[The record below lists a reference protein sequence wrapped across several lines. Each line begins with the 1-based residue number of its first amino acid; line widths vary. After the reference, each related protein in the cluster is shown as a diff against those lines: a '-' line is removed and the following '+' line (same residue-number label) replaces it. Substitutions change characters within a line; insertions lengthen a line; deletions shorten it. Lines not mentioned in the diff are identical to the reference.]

1 MKNIILV
8 FIITEKIGE
17 SSFFVECAPCGK
29 RGMIY
34 NPLIPGNEPEKERTK
49 AMTSNMICIL
59 IAIVIYLIGMLFIGV
74 KYASNKNA
82 EDFFLGGR
90 KLGPIVTAMST
101 EASDMSAYLL
111 MGVPGLALF
120 CGVAE
125 ASWTAIGLSIGTWLN
140 WLIVARRLR
149 QYSAKIKAITVPD
162 FLATRFRDNTKLI
175 EILGA
180 LTIIV
185 FFVPYTAS
193 GFAACG
199 KLFNS
204 LFGFDY
210 MPAMIISAAVIVAYC
225 ALGGFMAASVT
236 SLIQSI
242 VMTFALIVVLFFG
255 ANAAGGWG
263 AVMENARTVP
273 GYLSLFASTDILSS
287 SAGSYTMI
295 MIVSTMAW
303 GLGYF
308 GMPHILIHFMAV
320 KSEEKLTVCRR
331 VGSIWCVVS
340 LGVAVL
346 IGIIGFGMIKAGA
359 LAMPGSEP
367 EAENMIVNVARLIS
381 NHGLFAAIIAGI
393 ILAGILAAT
402 MSTADAQ
409 LLAAASGVTH
419 NLLHD
424 VFGIELSDRKNM
436 LIARLTVIGV
446 AILGVIFASDPSSS
460 IFRVVSFAWA
470 GFGATFGP
478 VMLFA
483 LFWKR
488 CNKQGAIAG
497 MFVGMI
503 MIFVWKYLV
512 RPLGGIFNIYELL
525 PAFVVSAVVI
535 VVVSLC
541 TAAPEK
547 EIIDEFESVGA

>member
-1 MKNIILV
+1 M
-8 FIITEKIGE
+8 
-17 SSFFVECAPCGK
+17 S
-29 RGMIY
+29 GMIY
-34 NPLIPGNEPEKERTK
+34 VLG
-49 AMTSNMICIL
+49 A
-59 IAIVIYLIGMLFIGV
+59 IAVYLIGMLAIGFA
-74 KYASNKNA
+74 YSKNSSS

-90 KLGPIVTAMST
+90 RLGPVVTAMST

-111 MGVPGLALF
+111 MGVPGLAMF

-125 ASWTAIGLSIGTWLN
+125 ASWTAIGLAAGTYLN
-140 WLIVARRLR
+140 WLIVAKRLR
-149 QYSAKIKAITVPD
+149 RYSALTKSITVPE
-162 FLATRFRDNTKLI
+162 FLSKRFRDKTKLI
-175 EILGA
+175 ETLGA
-180 LTIIV
+180 LVIIV

-210 MPAMIISAAVIVAYC
+210 EKAMLLSAAVIVAYC

-242 VMTFALIVVLFFG
+242 VMTAALIIVLFYG

-263 AVMENARTVP
+263 AVMANARSVP
-273 GYLSLFASTDILSS
+273 GYLSLGASTDILSQ
-287 SAGSYTMI
+287 SAGAYTPLMV
-295 MIVSTMAW
+295 VSTLAW

-308 GMPHILIHFMAV
+308 GMPHILLHFMAV
-320 KSEEKLTVCRR
+320 RDENELKLSRR

-340 LGVAVL
+340 LGVAVV
-346 IGIIGFGMIKAGA
+346 IGLVGFGMVGAGVLALPGSESEAENLIVKTAALIASHGA
-359 LAMPGSEP
+359 LA
-367 EAENMIVNVARLIS
+367 AIVG
-381 NHGLFAAIIAGI
+381 GL

-409 LLAAASGVTH
+409 LLAAASGVTQ
-419 NLLHD
+419 NLLLG
-424 VFGIELSDRKNM
+424 VFGVKLGEKKNM
-436 LIARLTVIGV
+436 FIARLTVVGV
-446 AILGVIFASDPSSS
+446 AVLGAIFASDPNSS

-488 CNKQGAIAG
+488 CSAAGAIAG
-497 MFVGMI
+497 MFSGAVS
-503 MIFVWKYLV
+503 IFVWKYLV
-512 RPLGGIFNIYELL
+512 APLGGVFAIYELL
-525 PAFVVSAVVI
+525 PAFVISCVFI

-541 TAAPEK
+541 TARPSA
-547 EIIDEFESVGA
+547 EICDEFDRVKA

>member
-1 MKNIILV
+1 MNTI
-8 FIITEKIGE
+8 
-17 SSFFVECAPCGK
+17 
-29 RGMIY
+29 
-34 NPLIPGNEPEKERTK
+34 
-49 AMTSNMICIL
+49 IL
-59 IAIVIYLIGMLFIGV
+59 IAIAVYLVGMLAIGF
-74 KYASNKNA
+74 KYSNNKTS
-82 EDFFLGGR
+82 EDFYLGGR

-125 ASWTAIGLSIGTWLN
+125 ASWTAIGLSLGTYLN
-140 WLIVARRLR
+140 WLIVAKRLR
-149 QYSAKIKAITVPD
+149 RYSAKLGSITVPD

-175 EILGA
+175 ETIGA

-204 LFGFDY
+204 LFGFAY
-210 MPAMIISAAVIVAYC
+210 MPSMIISAAVIVAYC

-242 VMTFALIVVLFFG
+242 VMTFALIVVCFFG
-255 ANAAGGWG
+255 INAAGGWG
-263 AVMENARTVP
+263 AVMDNARSVP
-273 GYLSLFASTDILSS
+273 GYLSLFASTNIQ
-287 SAGSYTMI
+287 SATPGSYTFL

-308 GMPHILIHFMAV
+308 GMPHILVHFMAV
-320 KSEEKLTVCRR
+320 EDEEKLSLSRR
-331 VGSIWCVVS
+331 VGSIWCVIS

-346 IGIIGFGMIKAGA
+346 IGIIGFGMTKTGA
-359 LAMPGSEP
+359 LALPGSEP
-367 EAENMIVNVARLIS
+367 EAENMIVNVAHLIAQK
-381 NHGLFAAIIAGI
+381 GFFAAVIGGF

-409 LLAAASGVTH
+409 LLGAASGVTK
-419 NLLHD
+419 NLLND
-424 VFGIELSDRKNM
+424 VFGKQLDDKKNM
-436 LIARLTVIGV
+436 LIARLTVVGV
-446 AILGVIFASDPSSS
+446 AILGVIFASNPNSS

-478 VMLFA
+478 VVLFA

-497 MFVGMI
+497 MASGMI
-503 MIFVWKYLV
+503 MIFVWKFLIA
-512 RPLGGIFNIYELL
+512 PKGGIFAIYELL
-525 PAFVVSAVVI
+525 PAFVISCIFI

-541 TAAPEK
+541 TAEPDKAIVK
-547 EIIDEFESVGA
+547 EFESVG